1 MQLLRRLFTVVL
13 FSVLTCSQVLSQT
26 PSAAQKPRAMVYD
39 RRGLI
44 IDSLISTLDL
54 IRIQQDSMRRM
65 LRQQTAKMEELSA
78 ENLNLKEENTK
89 LKSELEDA
97 QGDNLQS
104 SHTNSVLFI
113 FNVGVGIFL
122 LIALIWMFM
131 RKKGDERGDSDRSGT
146 GARKKVVE
154 ENFENKLERIQKLGN
169 LRDKGLLTEDEFNL
183 QKRKILG
190 E

>member
-1 MQLLRRLFTVVL
+1 MYLLRRLFTIML
-13 FSVLTCSQVLSQT
+13 FSVLTCTQVTAQ
-26 PSAAQKPRAMVYD
+26 SAATEPKTRTVVYD
-39 RRGLI
+39 RRGMI

-65 LRQQTAKMEELSA
+65 LRQQTAKMDELSS
-78 ENLNLKEENTK
+78 ENLKLKEENTN

-131 RKKGDERGDSDRSGT
+131 RKKGDDRNDSERGGAT
-146 GARKKVVE
+146 ARKKGVE

-183 QKRKILG
+183 QKKQILG

>member
-1 MQLLRRLFTVVL
+1 MLQLRRLFTILML
-13 FSVLTCSQVLSQT
+13 FTLTFTEV
-26 PSAAQKPRAMVYD
+26 PAQQNTGASKARMIVYD
-39 RRGLI
+39 RRGMI
-44 IDSLISTLDL
+44 IDSLISTLEL

-65 LRQQTAKMEELSA
+65 LRQQTAKMDELTA
-78 ENLNLKEENTK
+78 ENFKLKEDNTN
-89 LKSELEDA
+89 LKSELEDSR
-97 QGDNLQS
+97 GDNLQS

-131 RKKGDERGDSDRSGT
+131 RKKGDDRTDAAGGSS
-146 GARKKVVE
+146 ASRKKVVE

-169 LRDKGLLTEDEFNL
+169 LRDKGLLTEEEFNL
-183 QKRKILG
+183 QKKQILG